1 MGTILMD
8 AKTRDLLGKVLA
20 GFVDAFGLP
29 IVIEVLA
36 EVVRGE
42 HR

>member
-1 MGTILMD
+1 MD
-8 AKTRDLLGKVLA
+8 AKTRDLLGKVIA

-29 IVIEVLA
+29 VVLEILGEVA
-36 EVVRGE
+36 VGK